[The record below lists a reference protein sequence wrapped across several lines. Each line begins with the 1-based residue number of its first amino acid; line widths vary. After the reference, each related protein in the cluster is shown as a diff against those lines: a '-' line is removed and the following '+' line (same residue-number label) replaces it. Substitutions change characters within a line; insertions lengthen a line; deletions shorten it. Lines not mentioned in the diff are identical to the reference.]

1 VSRLFNDPSALYLIT
16 QPAARGREDYFFNSP
31 GIQACTPAPCPVT
44 TTLSPSRNPLQAP
57 RFANWSLGWEHNLPK
72 AIYLKVECA
81 GGAAA
86 DTAIG
91 CSSPP
96 GLSGESDGGSSFFI
110 PVTSTSPLKL
120 QLEPVK

>member
-72 AIYLKVECA
+72 AIYLKVELRWWRSR
-81 GGAAA
+81 GHS
-86 DTAIG
+86 DWLFFTAR
-91 CSSPP
+91 
-96 GLSGESDGGSSFFI
+96 
-110 PVTSTSPLKL
+110 
-120 QLEPVK
+120 LEWRIRRRF